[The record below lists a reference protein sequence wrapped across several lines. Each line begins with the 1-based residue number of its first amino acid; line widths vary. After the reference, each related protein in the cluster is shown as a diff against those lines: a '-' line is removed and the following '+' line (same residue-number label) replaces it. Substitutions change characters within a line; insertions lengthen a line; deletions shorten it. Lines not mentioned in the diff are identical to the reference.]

1 MENKNLVRVKLWSD
15 RKHYQ
20 VIEIREDEV
29 EKVREANRMTWRE
42 LDKEIRRRKKLEEEN
57 ITICSFESL
66 DEDGTWI
73 PDESLNAEE
82 KIIAE
87 ETKFERNVI
96 LADAIRKLEPRQQEM
111 IKMVFFEGKSQ
122 NEVATRFGIKKA
134 ATSDAMHRI
143 YASLKKIIEEN

>member
-1 MENKNLVRVKLWSD
+1 MKDNNLIRVKLYSD
-15 RKHYQ
+15 RKHFK
-20 VIEIREDEV
+20 VIEVREDEV

-73 PDESLNAEE
+73 PDENLNAEE

-87 ETKFERNVI
+87 ETRMERNQF
-96 LADAIRKLEPRQQEM
+96 LADAISQLEPRQKEM
-111 IKMVFFEGKSQ
+111 IKFVYFDGLSQDDLAAKYGVCKSAISHCFE
-122 NEVATRFGIKKA
+122 
-134 ATSDAMHRI
+134 RI
-143 YASLKKIIEEN
+143 YASLKKIIEEK

>member
-1 MENKNLVRVKLWSD
+1 MDSTNLVKVKLWSD

-20 VIEIREDEV
+20 VIEVREDEV

-73 PDESLNAEE
+73 PDEQLNAEE
-82 KIIAE
+82 KMIAE
-87 ETKFERNVI
+87 ETAKERNQI
-96 LADAIRKLEPRQQEM
+96 LADAIKQLKERQQ
-111 IKMVFFEGKSQ
+111 IIVKLIYFDGLNQ
-122 NEVATRFGIKKA
+122 REVAAKLGISEFA
-134 ATSDAMHRI
+134 LSHAISVI
-143 YASLKKIIEEN
+143 LSNLKKIF